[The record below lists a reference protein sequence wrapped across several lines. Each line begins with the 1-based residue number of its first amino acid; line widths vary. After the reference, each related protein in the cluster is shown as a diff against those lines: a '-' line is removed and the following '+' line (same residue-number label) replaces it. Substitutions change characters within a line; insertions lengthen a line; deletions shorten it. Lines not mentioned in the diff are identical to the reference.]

1 MKEGKWDEKSHSE
14 ARQKLLAALDTS
26 RFNAE
31 RVLQR
36 LPVDGLYEER
46 AFLLGRMRQHRLALT
61 LYAHKVCPNYFPSVD
76 LDSIISLTLIL
87 RGFVF
92 AASRTRICPGLL

>member
-1 MKEGKWDEKSHSE
+1 MFVWPQVQLYLTKVLEERTELMSEGGWDEKSHSE
-14 ARQKLLAALDTS
+14 ARQKLLAALDSS

-31 RVLQR
+31 KVLQR

-61 LYAHKVCPNYFPSVD
+61 LYAHKVCPVVPSQK
-76 LDSIISLTLIL
+76 T
-87 RGFVF
+87 
-92 AASRTRICPGLL
+92 

>member
-1 MKEGKWDEKSHSE
+1 MLEERSELDLPGKWDENNHSE
-14 ARQKLLAALDTS
+14 SRQKLLASLES
-26 RFNAE
+26 SSYNAE

-61 LYAHKVCPNYFPSVD
+61 LYAHKVKVS
-76 LDSIISLTLIL
+76 S
-87 RGFVF
+87 
-92 AASRTRICPGLL
+92 

>member
-1 MKEGKWDEKSHSE
+1 VLEERAELMSQDKWDEKTHSE
-14 ARQKLLAALDTS
+14 ARQKLLAALDSS

-61 LYAHKVCPNYFPSVD
+61 LYAHKVWYTFFPED
-76 LDSIISLTLIL
+76 LINL
-87 RGFVF
+87 VF
-92 AASRTRICPGLL
+92 H

>member
-1 MKEGKWDEKSHSE
+1 MKEGKWDEKTHSE
-14 ARQKLLAALDTS
+14 ARQKLLAALDAS

-61 LYAHKVCPNYFPSVD
+61 LYAHKVCRGYSLSVD
-76 LDSIISLTLIL
+76 LDFIDL
-87 RGFVF
+87 FV
-92 AASRTRICPGLL
+92 TYH

>member
-1 MKEGKWDEKSHSE
+1 VLEERTELMSQDKWDEKTRSE
-14 ARQKLLAALDTS
+14 ARQKLLASLDSS

-31 RVLQR
+31 KVLQR

-61 LYAHKVCPNYFPSVD
+61 LYAHKVRV
-76 LDSIISLTLIL
+76 I
-87 RGFVF
+87 
-92 AASRTRICPGLL
+92 ASS